1 MDRQLTM
8 AATHRSGSAPRAI
21 ARRTTSAERFARWAG
36 ALYAGV
42 AIVGFGLTGLDDPMA
57 TSGHQLAFL
66 EVNPLHNLLH
76 LLVGL
81 GLLVGGSA
89 GPGPAR
95 TLTLLTAASFGVAG
109 LFGVALVGTDA
120 NVLALNHAD
129 NLVHLAT
136 AAIATACVLTSPTER
151 GTRS

>member
-1 MDRQLTM
+1 M
-8 AATHRSGSAPRAI
+8 AATHRSGTASRAVYRSATP
-21 ARRTTSAERFARWAG
+21 AERFARWTG

-42 AIVGFGLTGLDDPMA
+42 AIVGFGLTGLTDPMA
-57 TSGHQLAFL
+57 TSGHQLGVL

-95 TLTLLTAASFGVAG
+95 TLALLTAASFGVAG
-109 LFGVALVGTDA
+109 LFGIALVGTDA
-120 NVLALNHAD
+120 NVLALNQAD

-136 AAIATACVLTSPTER
+136 AVIAGACVVASPSER
-151 GTRS
+151 GARS